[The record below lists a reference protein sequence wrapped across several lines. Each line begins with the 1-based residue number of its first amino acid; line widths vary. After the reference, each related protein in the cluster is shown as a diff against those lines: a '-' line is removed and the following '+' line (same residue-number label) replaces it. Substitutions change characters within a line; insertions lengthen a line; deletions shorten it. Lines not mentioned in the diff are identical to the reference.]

1 MGIRMLT
8 TIELAE
14 ILGMSP
20 GTIANA
26 RVNGT
31 LDIPFV
37 KLNAKGVRYMESDV
51 LAFIER
57 RKVRSTAEADAL
69 NNAA

>member
-1 MGIRMLT
+1 MSTRLLT
-8 TIELAE
+8 TIELAQV
-14 ILGMSP
+14 LGVAP

-37 KLNAKGVRYMESDV
+37 KLNGRAVRYMESDV
-51 LAFIER
+51 LSFLER
-57 RKVRSTAEADAL
+57 RKVRNTAEADAL
-69 NNAA
+69 NRAA